1 MGLDMNNYIFAGRET
16 PELVDMLNNNKALAL
31 VRELN
36 FKYKLAVVGVVEQP
50 IMQLGIK
57 ADQNRGFIVG
67 LGEGNMAGIPIGI
80 AYVSTTTEFNE
91 DHNLVTKTE
100 YAYQSEYISKMR
112 ASSQED
118 RSTYKSIKLASL
130 LGTIKRQE
138 AIPSPEII
146 FRRISGGIHSG
157 IDMATSE
164 LRNGRSSKHIEMTG
178 DQFHA
183 MLKTVVNGDALP
195 LNLIDICKIELD
207 KLNTIDKNVSHANS
221 EIDRMFGKS
230 FYALGANK
238 YREKGGEAHSDL
250 VLAVCKYTD
259 DRVEI
264 LKPIKHLKSLAD
276 VPELIPVMTMLKVS
290 IEDKQ
295 KELINDCIPLV
306 AAFFEELDMAVD
318 YNRYPTMYEYIWAIT
333 PCGEDVT

>member
-1 MGLDMNNYIFAGRET
+1 MNNYIFAGKET
-16 PELVDMLNNNKALAL
+16 PELVDALNNNKALAL

-36 FKYKLAVVGVVEQP
+36 FKYKLAVVGVVE
-50 IMQLGIK
+50 GIK
-57 ADQNRGFIVG
+57 ADQNTGFIVS
-67 LGEGNMAGIPIGI
+67 LGEGNMAGIPIGV
-80 AYVSTTTEFNE
+80 AYIHVTAQYDK
-91 DHNLVTKTE
+91 DHNLVTTHE

-112 ASSQED
+112 ASSADD

-138 AIPSPEII
+138 SIPSPEII
-146 FRRISGGIHSG
+146 FRRISGGIHGG
-157 IDMATSE
+157 IDMAKSE

-238 YREKGGEAHSDL
+238 YKATGGEAHSDL

-264 LKPIKHLKSLAD
+264 LKPIKHLKLLAD

-318 YNRYPTMYEYIWAIT
+318 YNRYPTMYEYVWAIT
-333 PCGEDVT
+333 PCGGGVT

>member
-1 MGLDMNNYIFAGRET
+1 MGLDMNNYIFAGKET
-16 PELVDMLNNNKALAL
+16 PELVDALNNNKALAL

-36 FKYKLAVVGVVEQP
+36 FKYKLMVVGFVE
-50 IMQLGIK
+50 GIK
-57 ADQNRGFIVG
+57 ADQNRGFIVS

-80 AYVSTTTEFNE
+80 AYVSTTTEYDD
-91 DHNLVTKTE
+91 DHKLVTKTE

-130 LGTIKRQE
+130 LSTIKRQE
-138 AIPSPEII
+138 AIPSPEIV
-146 FRRISGGIHSG
+146 FRRMSGGIHGG
-157 IDMATSE
+157 IDMARDR
-164 LRNGRSSKHIEMTG
+164 LRNGRSSKRIEVTS

-207 KLNTIDKNVSHANS
+207 KLNTIDKNSSHANS

-238 YREKGGEAHSDL
+238 YREKGGGTSAEARSDL

-259 DRVEI
+259 GKVEI
-264 LKPIKHLKSLAD
+264 LKPIKHLKSLTD
-276 VPELIPVMTMLKVS
+276 VPELVPVMTMLKLAT
-290 IEDKQ
+290 EDKQ
-295 KELINDCIPLV
+295 REMLNGCIPLQSQ
-306 AAFFEELDMAVD
+306 FHEELDMAVD
-318 YNRYPTMYEYIWAIT
+318 YNRYPTMYEYVWAIT
-333 PCGEDVT
+333 PCGENAA